1 MSYDGNLNLTYDG
14 YNTLSYDVENR
25 MVQAENLAWGTST
38 YLYDPLGQRK
48 QKVVGGNTAMP
59 VATDFVLAGGE
70 EIADYYESSATW
82 RLTVRGA
89 GGLPL
94 VTVVPAAGGGSEE
107 IVYVHHDMKGSTV
120 ALTVPGGTGPSD
132 TYTYSDYGAPQ
143 SGTWLAYQ
151 YAGYRY
157 DSETGLYHVR
167 ARYYS
172 PALGRF
178 LQSDPSGFSGGLNLY
193 AYAGNDP
200 VNLEDPTGESPDGG
214 GYTIALSE
222 SIPTFF
228 MGVDGV
234 PSLTVAAT
242 ANTRTTCTG
251 SAIFSG
257 VGGNQAKYT
266 GHSGALYSKYPAK
279 AGGSIAGG
287 AFGTVAVQDGFL
299 GLSTSQLR
307 ALGTQILIT
316 PSNQGLIS
324 QYGGPKG
331 PLSVSDYGDAN
342 IQGRSGVA
350 FDLYRFPTK
359 KAGRQFGLR
368 TMSTTI
374 SFPKSCGAS
383 CPAGFSVT
391 Q

>member
-1 MSYDGNLNLTYDG
+1 LGGAIAGPFLHSVPIFLLIFAAQN
-14 YNTLSYDVENR
+14 
-25 MVQAENLAWGTST
+25 AAWGTST
-38 YLYDPLGQRK
+38 YLYDPLGERK
-48 QKVVGGNTAMP
+48 QKVVVVNTVMP

-70 EIADYYESSATW
+70 EIADYYETSATW

-94 VTVVPAAGGGSEE
+94 AAVVPAGGDGSEE
-107 IVYVHHDMKGSTV
+107 IVYVHHDMKDSTV
-120 ALTVPGGTGPSD
+120 ALTVPGSSGPAES
-132 TYTYSDYGAPQ
+132 YTYSDYGAPQ

-157 DSETGLYHVR
+157 DSETGLYTMP
-167 ARYYS
+167 ARFYS

-178 LQSDPSGFSGGLNLY
+178 LQADPSGFSGGFNLY

-200 VNLEDPTGESPDGG
+200 VNQVDPTGLTPDGG
-214 GYTIALSE
+214 GYTVTLSE
-222 SIPTFF
+222 TIATSPF
-228 MGVDGV
+228 
-234 PSLTVAAT
+234 TVAAGGPSSMIVSAT

-266 GHSGALYSKYPAK
+266 GHSGALYSKYPAQ

-299 GLSTSQLR
+299 GLSRSQMR
-307 ALGTQILIT
+307 GLGTQILIT

-342 IQGRSGVA
+342 IQGRSGIA
-350 FDLYRFPTK
+350 FDLYRFPTV

-383 CPAGFSVT
+383 CPAGFTVAP
-391 Q
+391 